1 MLISVLAAFSVKS
14 NLLYFIPKDPQRS
27 RTYVSNTIWIVL
39 CTSTFACVTL
49 FLFREPLLSITSF
62 DFLIPLSIYVL
73 FFTNFDF
80 LESYWVANKQPNS
93 VFYFSVTRTV
103 VRLSAVLGTAMYSP
117 SVDALVRTLI
127 IVEAIRILV
136 VVLIMRRIHLK
147 LAVIDRHL
155 IRRQLTFVIPLGLAG
170 SLHYLNEYIG
180 QIAISTQL
188 GVVALAIYTIGSF
201 QVPILD
207 IVRGSIVDSIF
218 PDMVR
223 AASRNDGDR
232 LRLWK
237 RSIVAYTYLIVPIVV
252 LLFCY
257 ADVLIPLVF
266 TEQYRDAVPIFRILA
281 AVTIIQC
288 FEFSTPLRATN
299 RNKILLVGNVIMLSV
314 NVGIILAFFRF
325 FTPYAIY
332 GPAIAIVFSYIVQHV
347 VLGISI
353 TKVYSISVG
362 ALLKWRSLA
371 IIFGSA
377 ALSCVP
383 LVIGEQVDIPDI
395 VRLPVFSLIFAI
407 SYFLLVR
414 RARVEEVETLI
425 QTVGRRMRRT

>member
-14 NLLYFIPKDPQRS
+14 NLLYFIPKDPHRS
-27 RTYVSNTIWIVL
+27 RTYVSNSIWIVFF
-39 CTSTFACVTL
+39 TSTFACVTL
-49 FLFREPLLSITSF
+49 FVFREQLIFNTSF
-62 DFLIPLSIYVL
+62 DFVIPLSIYVFL
-73 FFTNFDF
+73 FTNFDF
-80 LESYWVANKQPNS
+80 LESYWVAKKQPNS
-93 VFYFSVTRTV
+93 VFYFSVTRTI
-103 VRLSAVLGTAMYSP
+103 VRLSAVLGTAFYSP
-117 SVDALVRTLI
+117 SVDALIRTLI
-127 IVEAIRILV
+127 VVEAIRILA

-170 SLHYLNEYIG
+170 SLHYLNVYIG

-252 LLFCY
+252 LLLCY

-281 AVTIIQC
+281 VVTLIQC
-288 FEFSTPLRATN
+288 FEFSTPLRAVN

-332 GPAIAIVFSYIVQHV
+332 GPAFAIVLAYVVQ
-347 VLGISI
+347 LIFFGLSI
-353 TKVYSISVG
+353 TQVYSISVG
-362 ALLKWRSLA
+362 DLLKWHSLA
-371 IIFGSA
+371 IIFLSA

-383 LVIGEQVDIPDI
+383 LVIGEQVDIPDF

-407 SYFLLVR
+407 SYFLLVH
-414 RARVEEVETLI
+414 RARLEEVETLI
-425 QTVGRRMRRT
+425 QALGRRMRRT